1 MENNTKKLN
10 LVYDK
15 WDDNTKKPMP
25 NGSWDAS
32 NLISHFI
39 NDSFKYNKF

>member
-1 MENNTKKLN
+1 MENNSKKLN

-15 WDDNTKKPMP
+15 WDDDTEKPTP

-32 NLISHFI
+32 NLIRHL
-39 NDSFKYNKF
+39 